1 MPEYVIPAWELPSL
15 PVQGEKKRFP
25 VRRVWCVGRNY
36 AAHIKEMG
44 YDPNREEPFF
54 FAKPADAIVHDGGV
68 VPYPPQT
75 KNLHYELEMVVC
87 LGKGGKDVPVAKAL
101 DHVYGYAVGLD
112 MTRRD
117 QQFASRDRG
126 RPWEMGKGFDHSA
139 PCSAI
144 MPAAK
149 IGHPS
154 RGSIKLTVNG
164 QTKQD
169 SDLGAMIWKVPEMI
183 SYLSALVELGA
194 GDIIYSGTPDGV
206 GPVVKGDK
214 LHGAIEKVGTLDITI
229 G

>member
-1 MPEYVIPAWELPSL
+1 MSFVIPAWDLPSV
-15 PVQGEKKRFP
+15 PVAGTKDRFP
-25 VRRVWCVGRNY
+25 VRRIWCVGRNY
-36 AAHIKEMG
+36 AAHIVEMG

-54 FAKPADAIVHDGGV
+54 FAKPADAIVQNGGV

-75 KNLHYELEMVVC
+75 KNLHYELEMVVA
-87 LGKGGKDVPVAKAL
+87 LGKGGSNVKIENAL
-101 DHVYGYAVGLD
+101 DHVYGYGVGLD

-117 QQFASRDRG
+117 LQFASRDRG
-126 RPWEMGKGFDHSA
+126 RPWEMGKGWDHSA

-144 MPAAK
+144 VPAAK

-154 RGSIKLTVNG
+154 KGVIKLAVNG
-164 QTKQD
+164 QVKQN

-183 SYLSALVELGA
+183 SYLSALVALA
-194 GDIIYSGTPDGV
+194 PGDVIYSGTPDGV

-214 LHGAIEKVGTLDITI
+214 LMGEIEKIGTLNVTI

>member
-1 MPEYVIPAWELPSL
+1 MTSYVLPLWEPTSL
-15 PVQGEKKRFP
+15 PVDGDSKRFP
-25 VRRVWCVGRNY
+25 VRRIWCVGRNY
-36 AAHIKEMG
+36 AAHIFEMG

-54 FAKPADAIVHDGGV
+54 FAKPPDAIVQNGGV

-75 KNLHYELEMVVC
+75 KNLHYELEMVVAI
-87 LGKGGKDVPVAKAL
+87 GRGGANVKVEQAL
-101 DHVYGYAVGLD
+101 DHVYGYGVGLD

-117 QQFASRDRG
+117 LQFASRDRG
-126 RPWEMGKGFDHSA
+126 RPWEMGKSFDHAA

-144 MPAAK
+144 VPASR
-149 IGHPS
+149 IGHPQ
-154 RGSIKLTVNG
+154 RGAIKLTVNG
-164 QTKQD
+164 AVKQN

-194 GDIIYSGTPDGV
+194 GDLIYSGTPDGV

-214 LHGAIEKVGTLDITI
+214 LVGEIDRLGTLSISI

>member
-1 MPEYVIPAWELPSL
+1 MSFVIPAWDLPSV
-15 PVQGEKKRFP
+15 PVAGTKDRFP
-25 VRRVWCVGRNY
+25 VRRIWCVGRNY
-36 AAHIKEMG
+36 AAHIVEMG

-54 FAKPADAIVHDGGV
+54 FAKPADAIVQNGGV

-75 KNLHYELEMVVC
+75 KNLHYELEMVVA
-87 LGKGGKDVPVAKAL
+87 LGKGGSNVKIENAL
-101 DHVYGYAVGLD
+101 DHVYGYGVGLD

-117 QQFASRDRG
+117 LQFASRDRG
-126 RPWEMGKGFDHSA
+126 RPWEMGKGWDHSA

-144 MPAAK
+144 VPAAK

-154 RGSIKLTVNG
+154 KGVIKLAVNG
-164 QTKQD
+164 QVKQN

-183 SYLSALVELGA
+183 SYLSALVALA
-194 GDIIYSGTPDGV
+194 PGDVIYSGTPDGV

-214 LHGAIEKVGTLDITI
+214 LHGEIEKVGKLDVTI